1 MKQEKIPPMSNRTGH
16 CPEKTSLT
24 PGQNQPI
31 TEQSNLNTRQ
41 NTLSAGQNTL
51 STEQSSLSAG
61 QNNLSPEQKKQIAN
75 RLARTI
81 GHLKKV
87 RSMVEEGADCPEV
100 LIQLSAVKS
109 AISHTGNELLKIQVQ
124 QLAQGNADPQRIRD
138 LQRTVEMMLQ

>member
-24 PGQNQPI
+24 PGQNQPN
-31 TEQSNLNTRQ
+31 TEQSS
-41 NTLSAGQNTL
+41 LSAGQSTL

-61 QNNLSPEQKKQIAN
+61 QNNLSPEQKKQIVN